1 MTLEDELRAAETEA
15 ADRVAAASTL
25 DELRTVES
33 AHIGKRSVLA
43 ALNQRLGALDA
54 DARKE
59 AGRLVN
65 EARARV
71 SALVDARREELAAAE
86 RTARLDAERLDLT
99 EVPPLRPRGH
109 LTVTTQTRD
118 HLEDVF
124 IGMGYAV
131 AEGPEVE
138 TDFYNFEALNMPPAH
153 PARSGFD
160 TLYLKLG
167 PPESTLIRTHTSPVQ
182 IRVMQTQ
189 RPPIY
194 AVMPGRVYRKDT
206 PDARHTP
213 AFSQIEGLVV
223 DRGITFGDLAG
234 TI

>member
-71 SALVDARREELAAAE
+71 SALVDARREELAVAE
-86 RTARLDAERLDLT
+86 RTARLE
-99 EVPPLRPRGH
+99 PLG
-109 LTVTTQTRD
+109 
-118 HLEDVF
+118 
-124 IGMGYAV
+124 
-131 AEGPEVE
+131 
-138 TDFYNFEALNMPPAH
+138 
-153 PARSGFD
+153 
-160 TLYLKLG
+160 
-167 PPESTLIRTHTSPVQ
+167 
-182 IRVMQTQ
+182 
-189 RPPIY
+189 
-194 AVMPGRVYRKDT
+194 
-206 PDARHTP
+206 
-213 AFSQIEGLVV
+213 
-223 DRGITFGDLAG
+223 
-234 TI
+234 